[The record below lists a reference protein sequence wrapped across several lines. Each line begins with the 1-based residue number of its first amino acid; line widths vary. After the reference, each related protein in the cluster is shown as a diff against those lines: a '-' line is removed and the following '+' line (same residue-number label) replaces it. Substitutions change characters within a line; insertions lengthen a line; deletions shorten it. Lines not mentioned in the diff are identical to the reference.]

1 MKRFQ
6 NNNKAD
12 LTARRG
18 EREEQEM
25 GNRAVIT
32 TKENWKNGGV
42 GIYLHWNGG
51 RDSVEAF
58 LKYCELKGFRSPSSD
73 SSYGMARLCQVISN
87 FFGGG
92 LSVGINTLWHLDC
105 NNFDNGVYIIEGWEI
120 VDRAYFD
127 GEEQNEYD
135 LNEMLWDIDQCQP
148 KDEQLG
154 DFLKAEERAI
164 EDIKVGDE
172 VYFVDYN
179 GKVQHQTVVGIG
191 EDRFVNGT
199 NVKGIPYMDLYEN
212 DGSYTGNINNYL
224 IHGNYR
230 V

>member
-1 MKRFQ
+1 
-6 NNNKAD
+6 
-12 LTARRG
+12 
-18 EREEQEM
+18 M

-32 TKENWKNGGV
+32 TKENWRNGGV

-73 SSYGMARLCQVISN
+73 SYGMARLCQVIGN
-87 FFGGG
+87 YFGGG
-92 LSVGINTLWHLDC
+92 LSVGINTLWNLDC
-105 NNFDNGVYIIEGWEI
+105 DNFDNGVYIIDGWEI

-127 GEEQNEYD
+127 GEEQNSYD
-135 LNEMLWDIDQCQP
+135 LNEMLQDIDKSQP
-148 KDEQLG
+148 KEEQLG
-154 DFLKAEERAI
+154 EFLEKEEREI

-172 VYFVDYN
+172 VYFIDYN
-179 GKVQHQTVVGIG
+179 GKVQHHTVEGIG

-199 NVKGIPYMDLYEN
+199 NVKGIPYLDS
-212 DGSYTGNINNYL
+212 SYTYNIFNYL
-224 IHGNYR
+224 IDGNYR